1 MKVSIQIFITI
12 SGYILYAL
20 YYYLVAPQSSYAELG
35 IQSIIVL
42 ALTFFFLVGVNRYRI
57 FSYPVIFSLL
67 VWLFHFG
74 NFPPYVF
81 GAEKAITVNDF
92 RHYTFESPHAAFN
105 VCILFYIVLNIG
117 LIVKK
122 PKEIVKIS
130 EKNKIYFNKNF
141 IRIVKVFFAIC
152 LVPYMIYTIRMFTL
166 SGYSA
171 IRKQNMAGALSYIAL
186 VLYSC
191 AIILFCDAVMK
202 HKIWMIL
209 FLYVCFAIQI
219 FVGQRLDSVCLE
231 VTFLIIH
238 LDHRKINV
246 KSIIL
251 LGIFVFFGIY
261 ILDVVARY
269 RHDLSLLFSKMFALS
284 TVQSFFQNNPIF
296 IFMGNFGGTV
306 TTVIGA
312 VRNFTLDNYLF
323 GITYVAALARIF
335 PAIHRFL
342 PSIWETYIYAFD
354 ESDMHSLGGS
364 IIGEAYANFGYF
376 GFIPILILGF
386 IIAKLYAYEM
396 KTKRKDILFY
406 CWIFIVYFQLMG
418 VIRGYI
424 RNIVFLS
431 AWTFLIFYVFKVRKI
446 SIYEMRQS

>member
-1 MKVSIQIFITI
+1 
-12 SGYILYAL
+12 
-20 YYYLVAPQSSYAELG
+20 
-35 IQSIIVL
+35 
-42 ALTFFFLVGVNRYRI
+42 
-57 FSYPVIFSLL
+57 
-67 VWLFHFG
+67 
-74 NFPPYVF
+74 
-81 GAEKAITVNDF
+81 
-92 RHYTFESPHAAFN
+92 
-105 VCILFYIVLNIG
+105 
-117 LIVKK
+117 
-122 PKEIVKIS
+122 
-130 EKNKIYFNKNF
+130 
-141 IRIVKVFFAIC
+141 
-152 LVPYMIYTIRMFTL
+152 MIYTIRMFTL
-166 SGYSA
+166 SGYSD

-251 LGIFVFFGIY
+251 LGIFGFFGIY